1 MKKKLGLA
9 FACLWF
15 AAPLALAQA
24 AAPDGPIPGKPA
36 KSSGLA
42 QAKSAQNSSV
52 ASLLDGEL
60 FYELLVGE
68 MTAQNGELSAGFALV
83 LDVARKTGDPQL
95 YQRATD
101 IALQARSGEAAL
113 QAALAWKQEMP
124 ASRDANRYVLQI
136 LIALNRI
143 AETSDPLKAELRI
156 APDAERPAV
165 LTAIP
170 RAYARV
176 SDRKLA
182 ASVVE
187 TAMAEY
193 LTNPATASAA
203 WTTAG
208 RMRLAADDRPGA
220 LQAAQRAQ
228 IADPRAEGPV
238 VVALDLIDPK
248 QPEAETLVKN
258 YLNDAEIPAKAL
270 PEIRMAYARVL
281 LDGQRYAESTAQ
293 LQIVTRDKPDYP
305 EAWLVLGSLQLQEN
319 QHAPAQASL
328 ERYIALAQQ
337 TPQTE
342 QNPGLDQAYLLMSQ
356 LAEKRK
362 DFAAAENWLGRIENS
377 SGLVQAQARRAS
389 ILASQGKIE
398 EGRRLI
404 QQLPEK
410 TPEEARLKLNAEVG
424 LLREFKQYRQARELL
439 AQGLIRTPDDT
450 DLLYEQSMVAEK
462 LGLMDEMERLLR
474 KIIQAKP
481 DFHQAYNALG
491 YSLADRNVRLPEAR
505 ELIRKAIDY
514 APADPF
520 IKDSLGWVE
529 FRLGNV
535 QAAAQ
540 IFEAAYK
547 ARPDAEIAAHFGEV
561 LWSMGQRDRALAI
574 WKEGQLIN
582 ADNETLLETLK
593 RFNVPR

>member
-15 AAPLALAQA
+15 VAPLTLAQTA
-24 AAPDGPIPGKPA
+24 VPDALVPSQPA
-36 KSSGLA
+36 ELSGLA
-42 QAKSAQNSSV
+42 QAKSAQKSSTV
-52 ASLLDGEL
+52 SVLDGEL

-68 MTAQNGELSAGFALV
+68 MTAQNGELSAGFALM
-83 LDVARKTGDPQL
+83 LDVARKTGDAQL

-101 IALQARSGEAAL
+101 IALEARSGDAAL
-113 QAALAWKQEMP
+113 QAALAWKQQLP
-124 ASRDANRYVLQI
+124 VSRDANRYVLQI

-143 AETSDPLKAELRI
+143 AETSELLKTELRI
-156 APDAERPAV
+156 APDAERSAV
-165 LTAIP
+165 LAAVP

-187 TAMAEY
+187 TAIAEY
-193 LTNPATASAA
+193 LSDPATASAA
-203 WTTAG
+203 WTTAS

-228 IADPRAEGPV
+228 AADPRAEGPV
-238 VVALDLIDPK
+238 VVALELMDSKL
-248 QPEAETLVKN
+248 PEAEILVKN
-258 YLNDAEIPAKAL
+258 YLNDRELQAKAL
-270 PEIRMAYARVL
+270 PEIRMAYAREL
-281 LDGQRYAESTAQ
+281 LDGQRYAESAAQ
-293 LQIVTRDKPDYP
+293 LQTMTRDKPDYP
-305 EAWLVLGSLQLQEN
+305 EGWLVLGSLQLQEN
-319 QHAPAQASL
+319 QQAPAQDSL
-328 ERYIALAQQ
+328 ERYIALVQQ

-342 QNPGLDQAYLLMSQ
+342 QSPGLAQAYLLMSQ

-362 DFAAAENWLGRIENS
+362 DFAQAENWLGKIENS
-377 SGLVQAQARRAS
+377 SGLMQAQSRRAS

-398 EGRRLI
+398 EGRRLL

-410 TPEEARLKLNAEVG
+410 TPEAARLKLNAEVS
-424 LLREFKQYRQARELL
+424 LLREFKQYRQARDLL
-439 AQGLIRTPDDT
+439 AQALVKAPEDT

-462 LGLMDEMERLLR
+462 LGLMEEMERLLR
-474 KIIQAKP
+474 QIIQAKP

-491 YSLADRNVRLPEAR
+491 YSLADRNVSLPEAR
-505 ELIRKAIDY
+505 ELIRKAVDF
-514 APADPF
+514 APDDPF

-529 FRLGNV
+529 FRLGNM

-540 IFEAAYK
+540 IFEVAYK

-561 LWSMGQRDRALAI
+561 LWSLDQRDRALAI
-574 WKEGQLIN
+574 WKEGQLLN

-593 RFNVPR
+593 RFKVQR